1 MLGSRCLA
9 FSTSSSTERWPVCE
23 KKVSTIKSRCRVDF
37 SPRAAIQLARRSWAA
52 VETFFGTVRFILKL
66 ILSLEKVYRE
76 APGPS
81 SEVPATVDSARPA
94 ALPAQLPPCIGILP
108 DVAPGEAH
116 QRRVRPLADRRL
128 GVLEPL
134 DHVRGVV
141 RSVSA
146 ISGHF
151 HRQRAHP
158 WIGRCH
164 QRGHFVHW

>member
-52 VETFFGTVRFILKL
+52 VTFFGTVRFILKL

-76 APGPS
+76 ARGPS
-81 SEVPATVDSARPA
+81 SEVSAAVDSAQPA
-94 ALPAQLPPCIGILP
+94 ALPAQLPPCIGVLP

-116 QRRVRPLADRRL
+116 KRRVRPLADRRL

-134 DHVRGVV
+134 DHARAVV
-141 RSVSA
+141 
-146 ISGHF
+146 
-151 HRQRAHP
+151 
-158 WIGRCH
+158 
-164 QRGHFVHW
+164 